1 MAAKTALLLLI
12 ATYLTLGWAKELT
25 DPFILGVEL
34 ESGFNDQVM
43 IEYEAFYIYENMAAY
58 FSRPEVGLHGFA
70 KFFRK
75 AADEEIEHARKMSDF
90 INKRNGRVILRHIV
104 PPGETVPENFAS
116 IKEAIS
122 LAIQKE
128 LQVSRSVASL
138 HLRASKLNDAQ
149 AQHFLDDFLMEQVE
163 STSKLRS
170 MKARLELCDS
180 AVFLMDQELQS

>member
-12 ATYLTLGWAKELT
+12 ATCLALGWTKDLT

-34 ESGFNDQVM
+34 QSGFNDQVM

-75 AADEEIEHARKMSDF
+75 AADEEIEHARKFSEF

-104 PPGETVPENFAS
+104 
-116 IKEAIS
+116 
-122 LAIQKE
+122 
-128 LQVSRSVASL
+128 
-138 HLRASKLNDAQ
+138 
-149 AQHFLDDFLMEQVE
+149 AQHFLDDFLTEQVE